1 MQQNVFHQPNKDA
14 LNRILLTEYAS
25 ATGVILRLAWLEGL
39 TRDEISSLT
48 WEQIDFDANELRLPE
63 RTVPLDGDAARC
75 LLAWRTLCGE
85 YGPYVVVSE
94 QRRARLTPQS
104 ISRLARTALDAQ
116 GQEKVR
122 LLDLRYDF
130 VLRQLETHDWPY
142 VLRISG
148 LSVTTYR
155 NSLADL
161 RKNDPVPERTPRDA
175 QDEEFRIWKI
185 MQAEQ
190 NTPPGIALW
199 LSHQI
204 GLQNEAIVALTWEQ
218 VDFDANVI
226 RLPDGDEPMTNAVGR
241 ILKAEKQRRAPDDDP
256 HVILTP
262 RTKKPLTVARLSTMV
277 RTILIRGGVENQS
290 LRDLRRDAARESEHR
305 LLLDYVREHGSI
317 SRGEA
322 MALLDMSANKVYSRL
337 NALTFSGELVRI
349 NSRYYPAGEVVLPG
363 QQADAIKRYLAESGP
378 AYCQD
383 IAALLHIGKRTT
395 ARILKKMVDSG
406 ELILLRRE
414 KRYTLLNNAAD
425 HTAELTS

>member
-155 NSLADL
+155 NSLADI

-226 RLPDGDEPMTNAVGR
+226 RLPGGDEPMTNAVGR
-241 ILKAEKQRRAPDDDP
+241 ILKTERQRRARERAPAA
-256 HVILTP
+256 P
-262 RTKKPLTVARLSTMV
+262 RLRPRARQHLARRSDGAAGYE
-277 RTILIRGGVENQS
+277 REQGLQPPQRADLQRRAGAHQFALLPRRRG
-290 LRDLRRDAARESEHR
+290 RAARAAGGRHQ
-305 LLLDYVREHGSI
+305 
-317 SRGEA
+317 
-322 MALLDMSANKVYSRL
+322 AL
-337 NALTFSGELVRI
+337 
-349 NSRYYPAGEVVLPG
+349 P
-363 QQADAIKRYLAESGP
+363 
-378 AYCQD
+378 
-383 IAALLHIGKRTT
+383 
-395 ARILKKMVDSG
+395 
-406 ELILLRRE
+406 RRE
-414 KRYTLLNNAAD
+414 RTGVLSGHCRAAA
-425 HTAELTS
+425 HRQAHHRAHPQKNGGQRRAYFAPPRETIYLIK